1 MARKKGPAIAGK
13 QYGDV
18 EDDPTEPD
26 ADDMAGGPSADMP
39 KTFSGP
45 APKAFGSKKKDKGP
59 RAKAGPKS
67 YY

>member
-1 MARKKGPAIAGK
+1 MARKKGPFIAGK
-13 QYGDV
+13 QYGDP
-18 EDDPTEPD
+18 EEPD
-26 ADDMAGGPSADMP
+26 ADDMAGGPSADVP

-45 APKAFGSKKKDKGP
+45 PPKPFGSMKKDKGP